1 MQCMV
6 FFPGVPVSPT
16 IPDALNSLSP
26 RKTDDV
32 DDSDDDGKTNKRMN
46 ENRYIDKLCDTGIMC
61 TCIYCATTHIQQQ
74 QNHIRKTKR
83 TADVKNAENV
93 NSYIVKSLF
102 LQGQK
107 MIVVVLYNGC
117 FFYYVF

>member
-46 ENRYIDKLCDTGIMC
+46 ENRYIDKLCDTGIWC
-61 TCIYCATTHIQQQ
+61 VHVYIVQPHTYNNKT
-74 QNHIRKTKR
+74 HIRKTKR

-102 LQGQK
+102 LQGQNDCGS
-107 MIVVVLYNGC
+107 VV
-117 FFYYVF
+117 